1 MLSRLSDLTD
11 RFHGASTADC
21 QCLCSFEEP
30 TGTAVGDRV
39 ELVVDADGCPGRGDL
54 AASPECRAT
63 VVDALADRDAD
74 VVRSVSGGR
83 ERTYADRAAALLLA
97 AGRFVERA
105 AFHDE
110 RLAERARRDPL
121 GAAHDAR
128 GRADATATIAAET
141 GLAEV
146 AAAVGGGDG
155 DGNDGGVGDDDS
167 DRDTDTDHDDT
178 ADKADVGRY
187 GHALAPFVG
196 PTVARAHV
204 RLATPPDATLVDRW
218 SLDTGATVRL
228 YDRAGDGREYH
239 LEPVAHTLD
248 DRSTRTL
255 AAAEER
261 LAHGGVEGGTRAPG
275 RAVRAVADDDEPVET
290 LAGELATYTRGHG
303 VLEDPFADP
312 RVSDVFV
319 TAPVTENPVRVTVDG
334 ETVPT
339 NVRLTPGGVATLAS
353 RFRRTSGK
361 PFSRATPT
369 IDAVVDVGENAAV
382 DGEAGSVRVAGVSA
396 PASDGLGFAFRRH
409 DAEAWTLPALVANDT
424 LPADAAAVL
433 SVAVERAAAGLVA
446 GARGAG
452 KTTLLGALLW
462 ELPART
468 RTVTIEDTPELPV
481 DALQT
486 QGRDVQPLYAGSDDG
501 AALTPTEALRT
512 ALRLGEGALVVGEVR
527 GEEAATLYEA
537 MRVGA
542 SGSAVLGTIHGDGGQ
557 AVRERVVSDLDVP
570 ESSFGATDLLVTCA
584 AGDSRHVAS
593 IEEVRTTDDGVRFAS
608 LFERTG
614 YGLEPTGTV
623 ARGNSTL
630 VADLTRAD
638 ESYADLRR
646 LLDEREKGLAA
657 LATTGRTRPD
667 DVVAAYRGR
676 GRGRKR

>member
-21 QCLCSFEEP
+21 QCLLTFEEP

-39 ELVVDADGCPGRGDL
+39 ELVADADGCPGRGDL
-54 AASPECRAT
+54 AASPDCRAT

-74 VVRSVSGGR
+74 VVRTVAGGR

-97 AGRFVERA
+97 AGRFVERV

-110 RLAERARRDPL
+110 RLADRARRDPL
-121 GAAHDAR
+121 GAAHEAC

-146 AAAVGGGDG
+146 AAAVGSDGDG
-155 DGNDGGVGDDDS
+155 DGNVDS
-167 DRDTDTDHDDT
+167 NADETAGIERYDR
-178 ADKADVGRY
+178 
-187 GHALAPFVG
+187 ALAPFVG

-204 RLATPPDATLVDRW
+204 RLATPPDASLVDRW

-228 YDRAGDGREYH
+228 YDRAAGGREYH

-248 DRSTRTL
+248 DGSMATL

-261 LAHGGVEGGTRAPG
+261 LAHGGVDVGVRAPG
-275 RAVRAVADDDEPVET
+275 RAVRAVADGDEPVET

-339 NVRLTPGGVATLAS
+339 NVRLTPGGAATLAS

-369 IDAVVDVGENAAV
+369 IDAVVGVGDGAAG

-424 LPADAAAVL
+424 LPADAAALL
-433 SVAVERAAAGLVA
+433 SLSVERAAAGLVA

-462 ELPART
+462 ELPAAT

-481 DALQT
+481 EALQEE
-486 QGRDVQPLYAGSDDG
+486 GRDVQPLYAGSDDG

-593 IEEVRTTDDGVRFAS
+593 IEEVRTTDEGVRFAS

-614 YGLEPTGTV
+614 EGLEPTGAV

-630 VADLTRAD
+630 VADLARPD
-638 ESYADLRR
+638 ESYADLRT
-646 LLDEREKGLAA
+646 LLDEREEQLSA
-657 LATTGRTRPD
+657 LATAGRTRPE
-667 DVVAAYRGR
+667 DVAAAYRGR
-676 GRGRKR
+676 ER